1 MNRFPAGI
9 ILSVA
14 LLCKLVVTSAS
25 AQSGPEETVSGLMA
39 AWNLKDAHA
48 FASQFTEDA
57 TFVNVNGSLWIGK
70 KDIEDRHAKAG
81 IFKSSHA
88 EMKPDS
94 VRLLRPDI
102 ALVHVSWTITGD
114 PRDPQPRSYS
124 MTMLVSK
131 RDGRWLIIAAQNGSA
146 VDRSTLP
153 GTTVLVPSPLPT
165 ASDADQTPPEA
176 RKLLFEADNDWNHS
190 DAKAAASLFADDADL
205 VDTSTRRFSGR
216 DDIEKHIADVLA
228 HQFHGTTSRTT
239 ILTTTALGPDLAVLE
254 VHWELSGDG
263 RDAKTITI
271 TGLRV
276 LTRNRGRWWV
286 RAAQDT
292 VTRPLPAGTPR

>member
-1 MNRFPAGI
+1 MNRFAVCI

-14 LLCKLVVTSAS
+14 FLSKFVVTAN
-25 AQSGPEETVSGLMA
+25 AQSGPEEAVSGLMA
-39 AWNLKDAHA
+39 AWNLKDAQA

-57 TFVNVNGSLWIGK
+57 TFVNVNGALWVGK

-88 EMKPDS
+88 EIKPDS

-102 ALVHVSWTITGD
+102 AMVHVSWTITGD
-114 PRDPQPRSYS
+114 PRDPQPRSYL
-124 MTMLVSK
+124 MTMVVSK
-131 RDGRWLIIAAQNGSA
+131 RNGRWLIVAAQNGSA

-153 GTTVLVPSPLPT
+153 GTTVLVPSPLPR
-165 ASDADQTPPEA
+165 APDSDQTPSDV
-176 RKLLFEADNDWNHS
+176 RKLLVEADNDWNQN
-190 DAKAAASLFADDADL
+190 DAKAVTSLFAEHADL
-205 VDTSTRRFSGR
+205 VDTSARRFSGR

-239 ILTTTALGPDLAVLE
+239 ILTSTALGPDLVVLE
-254 VHWELSGDG
+254 VQWELLGEG
-263 RDAKTITI
+263 LAGKTVTI

-276 LTRNRGRWWV
+276 LTRNSARWWV
-286 RAAQDT
+286 SAAQDT
-292 VTRPLPAGTPR
+292 VTRPLPAAMPR